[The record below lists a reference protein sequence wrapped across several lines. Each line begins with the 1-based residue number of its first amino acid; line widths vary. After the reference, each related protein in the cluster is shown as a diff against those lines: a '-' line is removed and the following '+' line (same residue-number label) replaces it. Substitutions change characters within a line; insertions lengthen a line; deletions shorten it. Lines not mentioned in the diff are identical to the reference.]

1 MQTISRYLFHDTIS
15 PFPLC
20 VDVFITAILIYDM
33 NENIFY
39 ILLEYYYNFIISE
52 SLYIL
57 SCTWVHMKIFV
68 SINNG
73 KHFLLEG
80 EKHDLIRLSSPG
92 MFWIVFT
99 TPRR

>member
-39 ILLEYYYNFIISE
+39 FATILLQLYHIRVVVPFIMYMS
-52 SLYIL
+52 
-57 SCTWVHMKIFV
+57 
-68 SINNG
+68 
-73 KHFLLEG
+73 
-80 EKHDLIRLSSPG
+80 
-92 MFWIVFT
+92 
-99 TPRR
+99 